1 MMKNFKLY
9 AMGLAMAGAL
19 SFTSCAEDYLDTAP
33 TDKIGDVEVI
43 QNLDNLYAALNGI
56 HREMVSQESGLQA
69 MGGEPGFMMM
79 RDCEGDD
86 MTWLANT
93 WMKAS
98 WLGWTANMNA
108 TSSDNYHIWRIHYQ
122 WILNA
127 NKILEGLETVPV
139 GTGEEKLF
147 NQIKGEALCIRA
159 FAHFDLVQLYAG
171 RYAAGTSNSQP
182 GIPYRESSEVSE
194 MARHSVEEVYTKI
207 NADLDQATTLLAG
220 IKANDVNHYTEKVA
234 WGLKARVALAM
245 QDYTNAAT
253 YAEKAIELAEADGHK
268 LMTGSVNDKGE
279 YAGQLFCGFADIA
292 TDTDEGMYVA
302 LTPDDQTVYFYS
314 FYAFMS
320 WNFSSGAI
328 RQGVKA
334 INADTYDT
342 MSETDL
348 RRGWWDPTG
357 EMEVPTTAFVKTK
370 YQNRKFT
377 ARDVSD
383 AVGNVAFM
391 RLAEMYLIAAEAYA
405 RGGNDAKAQEVF
417 TKFQVTRDPEYV
429 GNGNTGD
436 ALAEEIMNSRR
447 VELWG
452 EGFRFTDLKR
462 LNLPIKR
469 GRNFD
474 ITFCTFLEKEAGADG
489 WIWEIPKIET
499 DYNSLCEKNY

>member
-1 MMKNFKLY
+1 MKGEKTMKRYKLF
-9 AMGLAMAGAL
+9 AMGLAMVGAL
-19 SFTSCAEDYLDTAP
+19 SLSSCAEDYLDTTP
-33 TDKIGDVEVI
+33 TDKVSDVVAN
-43 QNLDNLYAALNGI
+43 QSVSNLYMALNGI
-56 HREMVSQESGLQA
+56 HREMVSQESGRQA

-86 MTWLANT
+86 MTWLTNT
-93 WMKAS
+93 WMKAN
-98 WLGWTANMNA
+98 WLGWQANMNPTA
-108 TSSDNYHIWRIHYQ
+108 SDNYHVWRIHYQ

-139 GTGEEKLF
+139 ATGEEELY

-159 FAHFDLVQLYAG
+159 FAHFDLVQIYAG
-171 RYAAGTSNSQP
+171 RYKQGGGNSQL
-182 GIPYRESSEVSE
+182 GIPYRETSEVNE
-194 MARHSVEEVYTKI
+194 MARHTVEEVYTKI
-207 NADLDQATTLLAG
+207 NADLNEATSLLAG
-220 IKANDVNHYTEKVA
+220 IKASDVNHYTEKVA

-245 QDYTNAAT
+245 QDYTNAAA
-253 YAEKAIELAEADGHK
+253 YAEKAIQLAEADGHE
-268 LMTGSVNDKGE
+268 LMQGN
-279 YAGQLFCGFADIA
+279 QLYCGFADIA
-292 TDTDEGMYVA
+292 TDTKEGMYVA

-314 FYAFMS
+314 FYAYMS
-320 WNFSSGAI
+320 WNFNSTAI

-348 RRGWWDPTG
+348 RRAWWDPTG
-357 EMEVPTTAFVKTK
+357 KMDVPATSFTKTE

-377 ARDVSD
+377 ARSTAN

-391 RLAEMYLIAAEAYA
+391 RLAEMYLLAAEANVRA
-405 RGGNDAKAQEVF
+405 GQDAKAQEIF
-417 TKFQVTRDPEYV
+417 TKFQITRDPEYV
-429 GNGNTGD
+429 AQGNTGE

-499 DYNSLCEKNY
+499 DYNKLCEKNY

>member
-1 MMKNFKLY
+1 
-9 AMGLAMAGAL
+9 MGLAVAGAM
-19 SFTSCAEDYLDTAP
+19 SFSSCASDYLDTTP
-33 TDKIGDVEVI
+33 TDKVSDIVANQSVS
-43 QNLDNLYAALNGI
+43 NLYMALNGI
-56 HREMVSQESGLQA
+56 HREMVSQESGRQA

-86 MTWLANT
+86 MTWLTNT

-98 WLGWTANMNA
+98 WLGWQANMNE
-108 TSSDNYHIWRIHYQ
+108 TSSDNRHIWRIHYQ

-139 GTGEEKLF
+139 ATGEEDLY

-171 RYAAGTSNSQP
+171 RYKQGGGNSQL
-182 GIPYRESSEVSE
+182 GIPYRETSEVSE
-194 MARHSVEEVYTKI
+194 MARHTVEEVYSKI
-207 NADLDQATTLLAG
+207 NADLNEATSLLAG

-245 QDYTNAAT
+245 QDYANAAN
-253 YAEKAIELAEADGHK
+253 YAEKAIQLAEADGNK
-268 LMTGSVNDKGE
+268 LMEGD
-279 YAGQLFCGFADIA
+279 QLFCGFADIA

-314 FYAFMS
+314 FYAYMS
-320 WNFSSGAI
+320 WNFSSTAI

-348 RRGWWDPTG
+348 RRAWWDPTG
-357 EMEVPTTAFVKTK
+357 KMDVPTSAFKKTE

-377 ARDVSD
+377 ARATSN

-429 GNGNTGD
+429 GNSNTGS

>member
-1 MMKNFKLY
+1 MKSFKY
-9 AMGLAMAGAL
+9 ITMGLAVASAM
-19 SFTSCAEDYLDTAP
+19 SFSSCASDYLDTTP
-33 TDKIGDVEVI
+33 TDKVSDIVANQSVS
-43 QNLDNLYAALNGI
+43 NLYMALNGI
-56 HREMVSQESGLQA
+56 HREMVSQESGRQA

-86 MTWLANT
+86 MTWLTNT

-98 WLGWTANMNA
+98 WLGWQANMNE
-108 TSSDNYHIWRIHYQ
+108 TSSDNRNIWRIHYQ

-139 GTGEEKLF
+139 ATGEEQLY
-147 NQIKGEALCIRA
+147 NQVKGEALCVRA

-171 RYAAGTSNSQP
+171 RYKQGGGNSQL
-182 GIPYRESSEVSE
+182 GIPYRETSEVTE
-194 MARHSVEEVYTKI
+194 MARHTVEEVYAKI
-207 NADLDQATTLLAG
+207 NADLDQATSLLAG
-220 IKANDVNHYTEKVA
+220 IEAEDVNHYTEKVA

-245 QDYTNAAT
+245 HDYANAAN
-253 YAEKAIELAEADGHK
+253 YAEKAIQLAEADGHE
-268 LMTGSVNDKGE
+268 LMEGD
-279 YAGQLFCGFADIA
+279 QLYCGFADIA
-292 TDTDEGMYVA
+292 TDTKEGMYVA

-314 FYAFMS
+314 FYAYMS
-320 WNFSSGAI
+320 WNFSSTAI

-348 RRGWWDPTG
+348 RRAWWDPTG
-357 EMEVPTTAFVKTK
+357 KMDVPTSAFKKTE

-377 ARDVSD
+377 ARAVSN

-405 RGGNDAKAQEVF
+405 RAGQEAQAQDIF
-417 TKFQVTRDPEYV
+417 SKFQVTRDPEYV
-429 GNGNTGD
+429 AQGNTGD
-436 ALAEEIMNSRR
+436 ALIEEIMNSRR

-462 LNLPIKR
+462 LHLPIKR

-474 ITFCTFLEKEAGADG
+474 ISFCTFLEKDADAEG

>member
-1 MMKNFKLY
+1 
-9 AMGLAMAGAL
+9 MGLAVASAM
-19 SFTSCAEDYLDTAP
+19 SFSSCASDYLDTTP
-33 TDKIGDVEVI
+33 TDKVSDVVAN
-43 QNLDNLYAALNGI
+43 QSVSNLYMALNGI
-56 HREMVSQESGLQA
+56 HREMVSQESGRQA

-86 MTWLANT
+86 MTWLTNT

-98 WLGWTANMNA
+98 WLGWQANMNA

-139 GTGEEKLF
+139 ATGEEDLY

-171 RYAAGTSNSQP
+171 RYKQGGGNSQL
-182 GIPYRESSEVSE
+182 GIPYRETSEVSE
-194 MARHSVEEVYTKI
+194 MARHTVEEVYSKI
-207 NADLDQATTLLAG
+207 NADLNEATSLLAG

-245 QDYTNAAT
+245 QDYANAAN
-253 YAEKAIELAEADGHK
+253 YAEKAIQLAEADGNK
-268 LMTGSVNDKGE
+268 LMEGD
-279 YAGQLFCGFADIA
+279 QLFCGFADIA

-314 FYAFMS
+314 FYAYMS
-320 WNFSSGAI
+320 WNFSSTAI

-348 RRGWWDPTG
+348 RRAWWDPTG
-357 EMEVPTTAFVKTK
+357 KMDVPTTAFIKTE

-377 ARDVSD
+377 ARSTAN

-405 RGGNDAKAQEVF
+405 RAGQDAQAQDIF
-417 TKFQVTRDPEYV
+417 SRFQITRDPAYT

-452 EGFRFTDLKR
+452 EGFRYTDLKR

-489 WIWEIPKIET
+489 WIWEIPNIEVY
-499 DYNSLCEKNY
+499 YNPLCETNY

>member
-1 MMKNFKLY
+1 MKSLKY
-9 AMGLAMAGAL
+9 ITMGLAVAGAM
-19 SFTSCAEDYLDTAP
+19 SFSSCASDYLDTTP
-33 TDKIGDVEVI
+33 TDKVSDIVANQSVS
-43 QNLDNLYAALNGI
+43 NLYMALNGI
-56 HREMVSQESGLQA
+56 HREMVSQESGRQA

-86 MTWLANT
+86 MTWLTNT

-98 WLGWTANMNA
+98 WLGWQANMNE
-108 TSSDNYHIWRIHYQ
+108 TSSDNRHIWRIHYQ

-139 GTGEEKLF
+139 ATGEEDLY

-171 RYAAGTSNSQP
+171 RYKQGGGNSQL
-182 GIPYRESSEVSE
+182 GIPYRETSEVSE
-194 MARHSVEEVYTKI
+194 MARHTVEEVYSKI
-207 NADLDQATTLLAG
+207 NADLNEATSLLAG

-245 QDYTNAAT
+245 QDYANAAN
-253 YAEKAIELAEADGHK
+253 YAEKAIQLAEADGNK
-268 LMTGSVNDKGE
+268 LMEGD
-279 YAGQLFCGFADIA
+279 QLFCGFADIA

-314 FYAFMS
+314 FYAYMS
-320 WNFSSGAI
+320 WNFSSTAI

-348 RRGWWDPTG
+348 RRAWWDPTG
-357 EMEVPTTAFVKTK
+357 KMDVPTSAFKKTE

-377 ARDVSD
+377 ARATSN

>member
-1 MMKNFKLY
+1 MKSLKY
-9 AMGLAMAGAL
+9 ITMGLAVAGAM
-19 SFTSCAEDYLDTAP
+19 SFSSCASDYLDTTP
-33 TDKIGDVEVI
+33 TDKVSDIVANQSVS
-43 QNLDNLYAALNGI
+43 NLYMALNGI
-56 HREMVSQESGLQA
+56 HREMVSQESGRQA

-86 MTWLANT
+86 MTWLTNT

-98 WLGWTANMNA
+98 WLGWQANMNE
-108 TSSDNYHIWRIHYQ
+108 TSSDNRHIWRIHYQ

-139 GTGEEKLF
+139 ATGEEDLY

-171 RYAAGTSNSQP
+171 RYKQGGGNSQL
-182 GIPYRESSEVSE
+182 GIPYRETSEVSE
-194 MARHSVEEVYTKI
+194 MARHTVEEVYSKI
-207 NADLDQATTLLAG
+207 NADLNEATSLLAG

-245 QDYTNAAT
+245 QDYANAAN
-253 YAEKAIELAEADGHK
+253 YAEKAIQLAEADGNK
-268 LMTGSVNDKGE
+268 LMEGD
-279 YAGQLFCGFADIA
+279 QLFCGFADIA

-314 FYAFMS
+314 FYAYMS
-320 WNFSSGAI
+320 WNFSSTAI

-348 RRGWWDPTG
+348 RRAWWDPTG
-357 EMEVPTTAFVKTK
+357 KMDVPTSAFKKTE

-377 ARDVSD
+377 ARATSN

-429 GNGNTGD
+429 GNGNTGS

>member
-1 MMKNFKLY
+1 MKNFKY
-9 AMGLAMAGAL
+9 ITMGLALAGAL
-19 SFTSCAEDYLDTAP
+19 SFSSCAEDYLETTP
-33 TDKIGDVEVI
+33 TDKVSDAVAN
-43 QNLDNLYAALNGI
+43 QSLDNLYMALNGI
-56 HREMVSQESGLQA
+56 HREMVSQESERQA

-86 MTWLANT
+86 MTWLTNT

-98 WLGWTANMNA
+98 WLGWQANTSN
-108 TSSDNYHIWRIHYQ
+108 TSSDNKNIWRIHYQ

-127 NKILEGLETVPV
+127 NKILEGLEVVPV
-139 GTGEEKLF
+139 GTGEETLF
-147 NQIKGEALCIRA
+147 NQIKGEALCIRGWS
-159 FAHFDLVQLYAG
+159 HFELVQLYAG
-171 RYAAGTSNSQP
+171 RYAAGTSNTQL
-182 GIPYRESSEVSE
+182 GIPYRETSEVSE
-194 MARHSVEEVYTKI
+194 MARHTVEEVYSKI
-207 NADLDQATTLLAG
+207 NADLDQAITLLAG

-245 QDYTNAAT
+245 QDYSNAAT
-253 YAEKAIELAEADGHK
+253 YAAKAIALAEAEGHK
-268 LMTGSVNDKGE
+268 LMEGD
-279 YAGQLFCGFADIA
+279 QLYCGFADIA
-292 TDTDEGMYVA
+292 TDTKEGLYVA

-314 FYAFMS
+314 FYAYMS
-320 WNFSSGAI
+320 WNFSSTAI

-348 RRGWWDPTG
+348 RRAWWDPSG
-357 EMEVPTTAFVKTK
+357 KMDVPTTAYVKTE
-370 YQNRKFT
+370 YQNRKFEARST
-377 ARDVSD
+377 AN

-391 RLAEMYLIAAEAYA
+391 RLAELYLIQAEALA
-405 RGGNDAKAQEVF
+405 RSGQDTAAQEVF
-417 TKFQVTRDPEYV
+417 TKFQVTRDPAYV
-429 GNGNTGD
+429 AKGNTGD

-474 ITFCTFLEKEAGADG
+474 ISFCTFLEKEVGAKG

-499 DYNSLCEKNY
+499 DYNKLCEPNY

>member
-1 MMKNFKLY
+1 MKSFKY
-9 AMGLAMAGAL
+9 ITMGLAVASAM
-19 SFTSCAEDYLDTAP
+19 SFSSCASDYLDTTP
-33 TDKIGDVEVI
+33 TDKVSDIVANQSVS
-43 QNLDNLYAALNGI
+43 NLYMALNGI
-56 HREMVSQESGLQA
+56 HREMVSQESGRQA

-86 MTWLANT
+86 MTWLTNT

-98 WLGWTANMNA
+98 WLGWQANMNE
-108 TSSDNYHIWRIHYQ
+108 TSSDNRNIWRIHYQ

-139 GTGEEKLF
+139 ATGEEQLY
-147 NQIKGEALCIRA
+147 NQVKGEALCVRA

-171 RYAAGTSNSQP
+171 RYKQGGGNSQL
-182 GIPYRESSEVSE
+182 GIPYRETSEVSE
-194 MARHSVEEVYTKI
+194 MARHTVEEVYSKI
-207 NADLDQATTLLAG
+207 NADLNEATSLLAG

-245 QDYTNAAT
+245 HDYANAAN
-253 YAEKAIELAEADGHK
+253 YAEKAIQLAEADGHE
-268 LMTGSVNDKGE
+268 LMEGD
-279 YAGQLFCGFADIA
+279 QLYCGFADIA
-292 TDTDEGMYVA
+292 TDTKEGMYVA

-314 FYAFMS
+314 FYAYMS
-320 WNFSSGAI
+320 WNFSSTAI

-348 RRGWWDPTG
+348 RRAWWDPTG
-357 EMEVPTTAFVKTK
+357 KMDVPTSAFKKTE

-377 ARDVSD
+377 ARAVSN

-405 RGGNDAKAQEVF
+405 RAGQEAQAQDIF
-417 TKFQVTRDPEYV
+417 SKFQVTRDPEYV
-429 GNGNTGD
+429 AQGNTGD
-436 ALAEEIMNSRR
+436 ALIEEIMNSRR

-462 LNLPIKR
+462 LHLPIKR

-474 ITFCTFLEKEAGADG
+474 ISFCTFLEKDADAEG